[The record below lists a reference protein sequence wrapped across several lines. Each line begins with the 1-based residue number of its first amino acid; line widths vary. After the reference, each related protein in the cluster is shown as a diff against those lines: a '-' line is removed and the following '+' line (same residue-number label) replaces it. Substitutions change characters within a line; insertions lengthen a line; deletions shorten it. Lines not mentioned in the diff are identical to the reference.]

1 MARLAAIAAVGA
13 LALLGGR
20 ALAQGETSDAARDER
35 ILSSAAAAESL
46 QGPLDGGW
54 TLVSGDGKVIYGF
67 QFVDKPSGETPEG
80 VWRDLRRPNVPGDI
94 GLIDTM
100 QRGAPDS
107 LTIRFVAAPGQGATT
122 ITLKLAAGVWS
133 GDMTEAGAVTKV
145 ALRRN

>member
-1 MARLAAIAAVGA
+1 MVRFAALVVIGA
-13 LALLGGR
+13 LALP
-20 ALAQGETSDAARDER
+20 AARASAQEEPSDSARDQR

-54 TLVSGDGKVIYGF
+54 TLVSSDGKLIYGF
-67 QFVDKPSGETPEG
+67 QIVDKPSGETPEG

-100 QRGAPDS
+100 QRAAPDA
-107 LTIRFVAAPGQGATT
+107 LTIRFVAVPGQAPTT
-122 ITLKLAAGVWS
+122 IALKLAAGVWS

>member
-1 MARLAAIAAVGA
+1 MARAWMIAAV
-13 LALLGGR
+13 ALLAGQ
-20 ALAQGETSDAARDER
+20 ALAQGEPSDSARDER

-54 TLVSGDGKVIYGF
+54 TLVSGDGKLIYAF
-67 QFVDKPSGETPEG
+67 QIVDKPSGETPEG

-94 GLIDTM
+94 GLIDSV
-100 QRGAPDS
+100 QRSPDT

-122 ITLKLAAGVWS
+122 IALKLAAGVWS
-133 GDMTEAGAVTKV
+133 GDMTEAGLVTKV